1 MATGINRLTVKSLEG
16 RSSLSRRA
24 AAAAAARRSISQIG
38 SVRQGSERRSDDGA
52 KGGKER
58 EGELGGRIARGG
70 VRAEMPAGLRC
81 ANRPTE
87 EPTPK
92 KSGDKP
98 PLKGLWQ

>member
-1 MATGINRLTVKSLEG
+1 MATGINRLTVKSLQG
-16 RSSLSRRA
+16 RSSLSRR
-24 AAAAAARRSISQIG
+24 AAAAARRSISQIG

-87 EPTPK
+87 EPTPPK
-92 KSGDKP
+92 KAEISRR
-98 PLKGLWQ
+98 